1 MRIYDD
7 GKSSI
12 NIFITWVIKDHDEFI
27 VKFEYNKIKLF
38 EVKVTNI
45 SFINEYE
52 NERARLKELKKIKSD
67 KKNEDDYLEIEYFI
81 KSIKIKEKRLEI
93 E

>member
-1 MRIYDD
+1 M
-7 GKSSI
+7 
-12 NIFITWVIKDHDEFI
+12 
-27 VKFEYNKIKLF
+27 KFEYNKIKLF